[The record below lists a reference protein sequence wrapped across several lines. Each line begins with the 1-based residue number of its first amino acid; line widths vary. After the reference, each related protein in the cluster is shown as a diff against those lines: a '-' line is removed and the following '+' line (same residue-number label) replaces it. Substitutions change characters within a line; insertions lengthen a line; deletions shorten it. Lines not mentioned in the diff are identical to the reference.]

1 MSTTPK
7 NTDNQDIDLSEISIK
22 IRRFFDS
29 LATGFFGIIL
39 FFRKRA
45 LIFIVL
51 ILTGGILGY
60 FIDRE
65 TKIYESEVIVSPN
78 FGSVDYLYAQVELLE
93 SKLTEQDTLFFK
105 SIGVKNPKQIVKI
118 EIEPVI
124 DIYNFVASNTANV
137 NNAQNTQNFELI
149 KLLSEDGDVN
159 KVITGKITSRNY
171 SRHSIIITSKGK
183 ISNKETVDP
192 LLVFMNQNKHYQ
204 NIQKVFFENIKVKI
218 KQNQNIIAEI
228 NNILNQ
234 FSLTSSTSQKSNS
247 LVYYNDNTQ
256 LNDIIKTKNNLTQ
269 ELGTLSQDLISF
281 NDVIVK
287 NSDVLNIIN
296 NKGLNSKTKLIL
308 PLFFIFIYLAFYFF
322 GSFYRNQTE
331 KVASNK

>member
-39 FFRKRA
+39 FFQKRA

-124 DIYNFVASNTANV
+124 DIYNFVASNTTNV

-183 ISNKETVDP
+183 ISNKEMVNP

-269 ELGTLSQDLISF
+269 ELGTLSLDLISF

-331 KVASNK
+331 KAASNK